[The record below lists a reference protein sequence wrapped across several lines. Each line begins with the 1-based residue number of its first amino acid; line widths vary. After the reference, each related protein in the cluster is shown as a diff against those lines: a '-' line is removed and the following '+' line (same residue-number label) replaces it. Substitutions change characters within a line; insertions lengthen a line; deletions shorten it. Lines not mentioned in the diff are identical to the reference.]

1 MQKSELQPAEKTPF
15 FSVIIPVYNKAEYLE
30 KSLDCVYAQT
40 FQDFEIIAVDDC
52 STDGSLE
59 ILQRQANA
67 GKLRLYQ
74 RSVPGPGGYA
84 ARNLGVSKSRA
95 EWVVFFDAD
104 DSMHDNHL
112 SIFHAAIAE
121 NAGLDFFCNNY
132 VMKVGDKDVG
142 KNKGIETGRY
152 RRIDGLTFFALNDFV
167 HMNSACIRRVL
178 FDSLGGFPEGRYKRG
193 GDVYFWVKM
202 MTSIEE
208 FYYSEKVTTEWH
220 LDNSFVTKCPDNLTV
235 HPLADFIEV
244 EDPELDRECD
254 MQLRRI
260 INRKIIAWATEKKLK
275 GRQCYRDFPHV
286 SLKGLG
292 YENML
297 RMLALSMPARIYQ
310 AFVAAKR
317 TWRAG

>member
-1 MQKSELQPAEKTPF
+1 MQKCELKPAEKIPL
-15 FSVIIPVYNKAEYLE
+15 FSVIIPVHNKAEYLE

-84 ARNLGVSKSRA
+84 ARNLGVSKARA

-152 RRIDGLTFFALNDFV
+152 RRVDGLAFFAHNDFV
-167 HMNSACIRRVL
+167 HMNSACMRRRL
-178 FDSLGGFPEGRYKRG
+178 FESLGGFPEGRYKRG
-193 GDVYFWVKM
+193 GDVYFWVKL
-202 MTSIEE
+202 MTCIEE
-208 FYYSEKVTTEWH
+208 FFYSDRVTSEWH

-235 HPLADFIEV
+235 HPLADFIEA
-244 EDPELDRECD
+244 EDPRLDRECD
-254 MQLRRI
+254 IQLRRI
-260 INRKIIAWATEKKLK
+260 INRKIIAWAIEKKLQ

-292 YENML
+292 YENMM
-297 RMLALSMPARIYQ
+297 RMLVLSMPASVYQ
-310 AFVAAKR
+310 TVVSMKR
-317 TWRAG
+317 AWKP